1 MRPAGLL
8 DPASVYIHYS
18 FKLNTSLDNNNLLI
32 VFGSGQLCLVGP
44 LQKSA
49 LGPQTYAHK
58 EQKEPVLIQE
68 AVQMLWG

>member
-18 FKLNTSLDNNNLLI
+18 FKLNTSLDNLLI
-32 VFGSGQLCLVGP
+32 VFGSGQLCLAGP

-68 AVQMLWG
+68 AVQML

>member
-1 MRPAGLL
+1 M
-8 DPASVYIHYS
+8 
-18 FKLNTSLDNNNLLI
+18 
-32 VFGSGQLCLVGP
+32 VFGSGQLCLAGP

-68 AVQMLWG
+68 AVQML